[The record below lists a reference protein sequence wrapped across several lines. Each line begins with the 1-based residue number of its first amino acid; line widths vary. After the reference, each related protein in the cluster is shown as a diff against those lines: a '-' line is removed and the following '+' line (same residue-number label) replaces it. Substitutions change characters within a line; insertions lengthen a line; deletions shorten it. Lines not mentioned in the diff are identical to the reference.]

1 MIDNELYLSEIK
13 SISEQNICADE
24 KLLYLKNLLERLC
37 IEITQYE
44 VVQFPNLFSRLVFI
58 SQKFQLPK
66 QLEWKLQH
74 IRATANDIRKK
85 SKSINKNEYV
95 IAERAVFDLLA
106 IMSGNKPTPEV
117 HEITTDYRLDNEK
130 YIRAY
135 IKKIDRDNNFLYC
148 VSEKQSSSDI
158 IVKFGINPENKAFD
172 SSVEMFWEGAQIN
185 IIDFSIDKNGYLIPK
200 LIVLEPDYLIDASAL
215 AECFQSF
222 CVTPMHYFRNKF
234 ESVSNSS
241 HILLGNLANFFL
253 DELVFTQNPM
263 YVKFEE
269 TFLRSFKNS
278 PFEYASCQDIAETED
293 FMAFMQKAKLQFN
306 NICRVITSDFPH
318 YQISAKRCTLEPSF
332 FSEKYGFQGRLDLL
346 QADDNQFKI
355 IELKS
360 GRLPFPSSDIGI
372 ISLNH
377 EVQTYIYRLLIE
389 SVFGASFRQIEA
401 AILYSSGNGDG
412 ENLRFVAT
420 YQALEKE
427 IINLRN
433 IVVANEYKLIN
444 GDLSTVEQMFE
455 KLFDTAA
462 LANANAKFY
471 PEKLEK
477 IKSVLKQCYPLE
489 LSYFYRFTIFISRE
503 LYLQKIGDVDYES
516 PTGTASLW
524 NSDFQE
530 RAEALDVL
538 YDLSIDSL
546 DDSGSDMVVI
556 FKRSSEENEIVNFRE
571 GEICIVYP
579 RNNPDDDI
587 LCTQILKGSII
598 GITKDFV
605 GVRFRYKQRN
615 REFFDSNSLW
625 AIEHDRLDSSINS
638 MYKSLFSFLQA
649 PKEKRDLI
657 LGNTEPQSQKIYVV
671 NTNYPENIIQKAL
684 VAEDYFLVVGP
695 PGSGKTSIF
704 ARRLIE
710 ELYSDSSKNI
720 LVLAYTN
727 RAVDELCAAIHD
739 AFGCKDKPCDKYI
752 RVGTG
757 LSCAEPFRERLLQ
770 NISEQAKDRSSIKKT
785 IEDTRIF
792 VSTIASING
801 RTELFDLKKFDVAIV
816 DEASQILEPQII
828 GLLPRFNKT
837 ILIGDHNQLAAI
849 VLQKEI
855 HSKIEEDILLEAGFV
870 DCRESLFER
879 LIRTCINNGWDNAYA
894 ILNKQGRMHQE
905 IGAFAGKY
913 FYNNNLFPAMD
924 WQKERLAFQ
933 ETNNGSLFHQSV
945 ANSRV
950 AFFSTENLISES
962 ISNKVNEAEA
972 EAIVSLIKALVD
984 TYKYNQEPLNMKD
997 IGVIAPYRN
1006 QIALI
1011 RHKLSESGIS
1021 NHEEI
1026 LIDTIERFQG
1036 SQRDIILISFCVNKS
1051 YQLRFL
1057 SNLDSEGKVDRKL
1070 NVTLTRARKQMF
1082 MVGNARLLRQ
1092 NRIYSKLL
1100 NFWEDRVVV
1109 L

>member
-1 MIDNELYLSEIK
+1 MIDNELYLLEIK
-13 SISEQNICADE
+13 SISEQEICADE
-24 KLLYLKNLLERLC
+24 KILHLKKLLERLC
-37 IEITQYE
+37 REITQHE
-44 VVQFPNLFSRLVFI
+44 VVQFPNLFSRIVFI
-58 SQKFQLPK
+58 SQKLQLSK

-74 IRATANDIRKK
+74 IRVAANEIRRKTK
-85 SKSINKNEYV
+85 SVDENYYL
-95 IAERAVFDLLA
+95 IAERAVLDLLA
-106 IMSGNKPTPEV
+106 ILSGKKPTSEV
-117 HEITTDYRLDNEK
+117 HEITTDYQLDDEK

-135 IKKIDRDNNFLYC
+135 IKRIDRDKKLFYC

-158 IVKFGINPENKAFD
+158 VVKYGVNPDNKAFD
-172 SSVEMFWEGAQIN
+172 SSIEMFWEGAQIN

-253 DELVFTQNPM
+253 DELVFAQNPM
-263 YVKFEE
+263 DIKFEE
-269 TFLRSFKNS
+269 AFLSSFKNA
-278 PFEYASCQDIAETED
+278 PFEYTSCQDIANPED
-293 FMAFMQKAKLQFN
+293 FKAFMQKANSQFN
-306 NICRVITSDFPH
+306 NIRRVITSDFPN
-318 YQISAKRCTLEPSF
+318 YKINAKRCTLEPTF

-346 QADDNQFKI
+346 QEDENRYKI

-360 GRLPFPSSDIGI
+360 GRLPYPSYNTGI

-377 EVQTYIYRLLIE
+377 EVQTYIYRLMIE
-389 SVFGASFRQIEA
+389 SVYGVQFRQIEA
-401 AILYSSGNGDG
+401 AILYSAGENSG

-444 GDLSTVEQMFE
+444 GDLSTVEQMFG
-455 KLFDTAA
+455 KLFETAT
-462 LANANAKFY
+462 LANKNAKFY
-471 PEKLEK
+471 PEKLEI
-477 IKSVLKQCYPLE
+477 IKSVLKQCSPLE

-530 RAEALDVL
+530 RADALDVL

-546 DDSGSDMVVI
+546 DDSGSDMVVV

-587 LCTQILKGSII
+587 LSTQILKGSII

-615 REFFDSNSLW
+615 REIFDKNSLW
-625 AIEHDRLDSSINS
+625 AIEHDRLDSSVNS
-638 MYKSLFSFLQA
+638 MYKSLFVFLQA
-649 PKEKRDLI
+649 PNEKRELL
-657 LGNTEPQSQKIYVV
+657 LGQAKPKSQSIDVA

-684 VAEDYFLVVGP
+684 AADDYFLVVGP

-757 LSCAEPFRERLLQ
+757 LSCAEPFRDRLLQ
-770 NISEQAKDRSSIKKT
+770 NISEQAKDRNSIKKA
-785 IEDTRIF
+785 IEETRIF
-792 VSTIASING
+792 ISTVASING
-801 RTELFDLKKFDVAIV
+801 KTELFDLKKFDVAIV

-828 GLLPRFNKT
+828 GLLPNFNKT
-837 ILIGDHNQLAAI
+837 IFIGDHNQLAAI

-879 LIRTCINNGWDNAYA
+879 LIRTCINNSWDDAYA
-894 ILNKQGRMHQE
+894 ILNRQGRMHQE

-913 FYNNNLFPAMD
+913 FYDENLFPAMD
-924 WQKERLAFQ
+924 WQKEKLALK
-933 ETNNGSLFHQSV
+933 ETDNDSLFHKTV
-945 ANSRV
+945 ANNRV
-950 AFFSTENLISES
+950 AFFSTENLISKS
-962 ISNKVNEAEA
+962 ISNKINESEA
-972 EAIVSLIKALVD
+972 DAIVSLINALID
-984 TYKYNQEPLNMKD
+984 TYNHNNEPLSMKD

-1011 RHKLSESGIS
+1011 RHKLAESGVP
-1021 NHEEI
+1021 NHEDI

-1036 SQRDIILISFCVNKS
+1036 SQREIILISFCVNKS

-1092 NRIYSKLL
+1092 NRIYCNMLS
-1100 NFWEDRVVV
+1100 FWEDRVVV